1 MVALKFKFEEIA
13 TFKTEVELTTPG
25 GERQTFEAEF
35 AYLDNAAAD
44 ELGKLP
50 IADGLR
56 QVWKGWTGIIG
67 PDDQPLPFS
76 QAQLELLLNHS
87 FISNATLIAFFR
99 GRQGLRAKN

>member
-1 MVALKFKFEEIA
+1 MAALKFKFQEIA
-13 TFKTEVELTTPG
+13 TFKTEVELMTPD

-35 AYLDNAAAD
+35 AYLDDAASD

-56 QVWKGWTGIIG
+56 QVWKGWAGIVG

-76 QAQLELLLNHS
+76 TAQLELFLKHS
-87 FISNATLIAFFR
+87 FINNATLIAFFR
-99 GRQGLRAKN
+99 GRQGMRAKN